1 MNFYMLHMCANSYEQ
16 CQNHQKSSCTCLHV
30 NNCFFDGF
38 DRATARDREGAK
50 RHRGTQVLLVARKSD
65 SPRPRGCKAPS
76 RYASTARS

>member
-50 RHRGTQVLLVARKSD
+50 RHRGTQVLLIYY
-65 SPRPRGCKAPS
+65 CIFNS
-76 RYASTARS
+76 RAFPLAMIKVR